1 MEGRLVPTSPRHVLV
16 GGKLPMDGVVEVGA
30 GDGAGSPSGLATI
43 AAFQPEVTEEGQV
56 EVASLPVLPSVTAGR
71 VSSPTSLTRHTSS
84 SSTLGADAVDAISP
98 STPNRAMMTD
108 SVRRSARFGVAAD
121 GSSATDEDALQ
132 KAMRRKASLN
142 LEDKGNIMSSK
153 SFLSFSPHSI
163 NSNLSSVG
171 FKLGSNANQI
181 DISTRVLRHME
192 LDRLTI
198 VPKASTELESTYTDE
213 EEAIATSD
221 GQLLSHI
228 VGEVSEIGLS

>member
-1 MEGRLVPTSPRHVLV
+1 
-16 GGKLPMDGVVEVGA
+16 
-30 GDGAGSPSGLATI
+30 
-43 AAFQPEVTEEGQV
+43 
-56 EVASLPVLPSVTAGR
+56 
-71 VSSPTSLTRHTSS
+71 
-84 SSTLGADAVDAISP
+84 
-98 STPNRAMMTD
+98 MTD

-132 KAMRRKASLN
+132 KAMRRKSSLN
-142 LEDKGNIMSSK
+142 LEDKGNFMSSK
-153 SFLSFSPHSI
+153 SFLSFSPHAI

-213 EEAIATSD
+213 EEAIAISD

-228 VGEVSEIGLS
+228 VGEVSEVDLDEDKLCSLYELKASGRKSKTFSNKKSGRRSTKSKRAVIRFPNEWHVRK